1 MSKTYHIYI
10 IVEDKKNLANGI
22 CELEFCTSLFF
33 FSFLFLRKK
42 DGI

>member
-22 CELEFCTSLFF
+22 LYIVIFLFF
-33 FSFLFLRKK
+33 FFFEER
-42 DGI
+42 